1 MALVAPSILAADLA
15 ELGAEV
21 RAVESAGADWIHID
35 VMDGHFVPNLTM
47 GPDIVRAVDRIT
59 DLPLDVHL
67 MIENPAEYVEPF
79 ARAGADYLSVHIE
92 VVDDVEAIFG
102 KIERIGCKPALVLNP
117 DTPVEAV
124 SPYVSRAAMILVMS
138 VHPGF
143 AGQGFLPSALPKL
156 RALRELKARY
166 ESPCLLE
173 IDGGIKAENAAAAR
187 EAGADVIVSGS
198 GVFGQPDYASVISAI
213 RGEPDN

>member
-1 MALVAPSILAADLA
+1 MALVAPSILAADLS

-21 RAVESAGADWIHID
+21 RAVEAAGADWIHID

-47 GPDIVRAVDRIT
+47 GPDIVRAVDRVT

-67 MIENPAEYVEPF
+67 MIEKPGDYVEAF
-79 ARAGADYLSVHIE
+79 ASAGADYLSVHIE
-92 VVDDVEAIFG
+92 AVDDVETIFRQ
-102 KIERIGCKPALVLNP
+102 IERHHCKPALVLNP

-143 AGQGFLPSALPKL
+143 AGQGFIPSALPKL
-156 RALRELKARY
+156 RALRDLKKRY
-166 ESPCLLE
+166 DSGCLLE
-173 IDGGIKAENAAAAR
+173 IDGGIKVNNADQVRA
-187 EAGADVIVSGS
+187 AGADVIVSGS
-198 GVFGQPDYASVISAI
+198 GVFSQSDYASAIAAI
-213 RGEPDN
+213 RGSPEP